1 MYGNVYGE
9 ASHVTGWRPFW
20 EGASASEVSSQ
31 QSCCAA
37 SLSRQCAPAIGAL
50 HASVWLSCL
59 TKKENRLSES
69 SNRLHK
75 LMHQAKLLHNDVP
88 LREPL
93 LEVYSW
99 PAIQDLRLALYGQN
113 SIIFLPIYVVIDE
126 AS

>member
-1 MYGNVYGE
+1 M
-9 ASHVTGWRPFW
+9 RP
-20 EGASASEVSSQ
+20 SDRSP
-31 QSCCAA
+31 SCIRVAE
-37 SLSRQCAPAIGAL
+37 LSDE
-50 HASVWLSCL
+50 
-59 TKKENRLSES
+59 KENRLSES

-88 LREPL
+88 LREPR

-113 SIIFLPIYVVIDE
+113 SIIFLPIYVVIEE